1 MADTRPAGSTVT
13 IRRLLSSQRS
23 TWLSVAFAVVGAV
36 AVAGWGLATQTGTNR
51 VMAGLVALAVL
62 VLVAGAAWRRTW
74 VDTADGTLNQSV
86 VGIRTRRVVWAQATT
101 VDLERNRAGQLA
113 QLSPGPHVP
122 SPQPVH
128 EPQSLR
134 QLVQV
139 SPLVLLHLLS
149 PHEHAQSWA
158 HEPQVSPALHVP
170 SPHTAHAPQSCG
182 HVPHASPCSQTWLPQ

>member
-1 MADTRPAGSTVT
+1 VADTRPAGSTVT

-113 QLSPGPHVP
+113 LRAVGGRTIRVTVLAIDLGGDRSMAPDQLRLLADQLATWAP
-122 SPQPVH
+122 SRARVADALHAQADFVAGGGAPR
-128 EPQSLR
+128 E
-134 QLVQV
+134 
-139 SPLVLLHLLS
+139 SPL
-149 PHEHAQSWA
+149 ARRI
-158 HEPQVSPALHVP
+158 
-170 SPHTAHAPQSCG
+170 
-182 HVPHASPCSQTWLPQ
+182 